1 MWRKQHFVY
10 KETRGWYSRENENGD
25 QLYFGGNPK
34 FIVTSLVNLYWPEKG
49 KQVFDE
55 FMEWI
60 RNISKLWI
68 FINGKET
75 ATFVL
80 YKNTKN
86 DNKKQWYVDT
96 KEVQGGEEEY
106 WEDGEDAMT

>member
-10 KETRGWYSRENENGD
+10 KEKDNWYSRENENGD

-34 FIVTSLVNLYWPEKG
+34 FIVTSLVNLYWPQKG

-60 RNISKLWI
+60 RNISKLGI

-86 DNKKQWYVDT
+86 DHKKQWFMGT
-96 KEVQGGEEEY
+96 KEIQSSEEEY
-106 WEDGEDAMT
+106 REDGEDGMT

>member
-10 KETRGWYSRENENGD
+10 KENNDWYSRENKRGD

-34 FIVTSLVNLYWPEKG
+34 FIVTSLVNLYWPVKG

-80 YKNTKN
+80 YRNTKN
-86 DNKKQWYVDT
+86 DYKKQWSMDI
-96 KEVQGGEEEY
+96 EEIQSGEEEY